1 VFTGDLKNVVG
12 KNGFMIN
19 SANYLNNSDL
29 EGNLKRL
36 RAGAVLLARSELRD
50 PNFEATVVLVCVFGQ
65 DGVYGLVLNRLV
77 HMPIS
82 EIFDGFSGLNVK
94 QKIHIGGPVQQD
106 ELQILQITELPMD
119 GAYQIIPNVYV
130 GGKWQSIGQI
140 INEDKA
146 STWLFL
152 GYSGWDMEQL
162 QTEIKAAAWDV
173 YSVNICKLLSDLPQN
188 ITRSVKEIKEYLESI
203 STN

>member
-1 VFTGDLKNVVG
+1 
-12 KNGFMIN
+12 MIN
-19 SANYLNNSDL
+19 SSNNLNKNDP

-36 RAGAVLLARSELRD
+36 QTGAVLLARSELRD
-50 PNFEATVVLVCVFGQ
+50 PNFEATLVLVCVYGA

-94 QKIHIGGPVQQD
+94 QKILIGGPVQQD

-119 GAYQIIPNVYV
+119 GAYKVAPNVYV

-146 STWLFL
+146 STWMFL

-162 QTEIKAAAWDV
+162 QTEVKAAVWDV
-173 YSVNICKLLSDLPQN
+173 YRVDICKLLSGLPQN
-188 ITRSVKEIKEYLESI
+188 ITRSIKEIGEYLESI
-203 STN
+203 KLD